1 KVKEAKDAKL
11 DTSAS
16 FIKELEGYRKQLVK
30 PYLVIEEVNEQ
41 AIRDAYERM
50 KTNVRARHILFR
62 LAENAS
68 PKDTLAVYEKAQEVR
83 NQILSGKLTFVQAAL
98 QYSEDPS
105 VRDMD
110 MGEGRPV
117 RPGNKGDLGYFG
129 VFDMVYPFEEATFN
143 LDLNEISAPTRTR
156 FGYHLIQLTDK
167 IPAIGQ
173 VKAAHIF
180 IQKSNPNSPID
191 SAKVRIDELY
201 NQLQNGVPFEKVAL
215 ESDDKGSSAQG
226 GELPLFTANRMVP
239 QFIEA
244 ISKLKIGEVS
254 VPVQTSFGWHIIKFI
269 EQKPIDSFDKVKEDI
284 EEKLKR
290 DIRSKKGEQAKIAQI
305 KVEENYREYPEALL
319 ELVEVVDS
327 NFYAKDFEITSLR
340 KYSKPVLTLR
350 DETTTQFDFLK
361 YLFENRAS

>member
-1 KVKEAKDAKL
+1 MFKKWFCFLGLAIGIAIPTFAQDNSAILLQVGNEKVEAEEFWAIYKKNSRINQQSEKTSIDDYLDLYINFKLKVKEAKDAKL

-68 PKDTLAVYEKAQEVR
+68 PKDTLAVYEKSQEVR
-83 NQILSGKLTFVQAAL
+83 NQIISGKLTFVQAAL

-105 VRDMD
+105 ARDMD

-180 IQKSNPNSPID
+180 IQKSNPDSRID

-201 NQLQNGVPFEKVAL
+201 AQIENGVPFEKVVL
-215 ESDDKGSSAQG
+215 ESDDKGSSSQG
-226 GELPLFTANRMVP
+226 GELPMFTANRMVP

-254 VPVQTSFGWHIIKFI
+254 APVQTSFGWHIIKFI
-269 EQKPIDSFDKVKEDI
+269 EQKPIDSFDKVKE
-284 EEKLKR
+284 
-290 DIRSKKGEQAKIAQI
+290 
-305 KVEENYREYPEALL
+305 
-319 ELVEVVDS
+319 
-327 NFYAKDFEITSLR
+327 
-340 KYSKPVLTLR
+340 
-350 DETTTQFDFLK
+350 
-361 YLFENRAS
+361 